1 MGLINKIK
9 IQKCYINVRIIIN
22 DFVVFEGMVADGI
35 AVEGIAVEGIVVEG
49 IVVEGTGVEGMGR
62 GNVAFVGDM
71 MGLG

>member
-1 MGLINKIK
+1 MSDMVVGG
-9 IQKCYINVRIIIN
+9 VAG
-22 DFVVFEGMVADGI
+22 DFVVFEGIVAD
-35 AVEGIAVEGIVVEG
+35 G